1 MHFVSLLTHRCL
13 KKYCVCFNAGVECSA
28 GRCKCNDCKNP
39 HGAVSQFSSNRVS
52 KVAQVGGAEEVLPQ
66 SQRTTENTKC
76 SCTRTKCLKLY
87 CECFRN
93 DLVCTDNCECLDCK
107 NTIEESEPG
116 GERYDAREQM
126 LKARPNVFKT
136 VKKKVG
142 VGCSCTRNK

>member
-1 MHFVSLLTHRCL
+1 M
-13 KKYCVCFNAGVECSA
+13 
-28 GRCKCNDCKNP
+28 
-39 HGAVSQFSSNRVS
+39 SQFSSNRVA
-52 KVAQVGGAEEVLPQ
+52 KVVGAEEAPPQ

-93 DLVCTDNCECLDCK
+93 DLVCTANSECLDCK
-107 NTIEESEPG
+107 YTIEESEPG

-142 VGCSCTRNK
+142 VGCSCTRNKQVVFGIDIILS